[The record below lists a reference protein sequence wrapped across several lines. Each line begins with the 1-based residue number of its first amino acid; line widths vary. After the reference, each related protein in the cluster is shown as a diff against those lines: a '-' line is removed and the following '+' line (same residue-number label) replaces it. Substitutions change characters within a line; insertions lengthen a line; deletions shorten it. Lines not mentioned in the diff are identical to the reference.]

1 MSSLVIILLFGR
13 LSRGMSDIKGGEGGG
28 GWSDSPI

>member
-13 LSRGMSDIKGGEGGG
+13 LSRGMSDIKGGEGGR
-28 GWSDSPI
+28 WVV